1 VAQALELRAPL
12 MPGPATNMVL
22 RRIRREV
29 SFREEDRFLAPDL
42 TVAEGLVR
50 TGELVRAATEA
61 VGGLE

>member
-1 VAQALELRAPL
+1 
-12 MPGPATNMVL
+12 MVL

-42 TVAEGLVR
+42 KVAEDLVL

>member
-1 VAQALELRAPL
+1 
-12 MPGPATNMVL
+12 MVL